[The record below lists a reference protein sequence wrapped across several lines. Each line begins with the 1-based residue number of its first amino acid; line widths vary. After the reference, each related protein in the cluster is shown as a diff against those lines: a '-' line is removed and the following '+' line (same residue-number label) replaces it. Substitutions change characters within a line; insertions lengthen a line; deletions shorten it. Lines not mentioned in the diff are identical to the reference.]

1 MPSPRLIAGLD
12 PAKVSALAGREARR
26 FTLTR
31 PKSARAMAKADQVY
45 LDGVP
50 LHWMKDWPMPHL
62 PLVADAKGALITDI
76 DGYQINDFC
85 LGDTGSMF
93 GHSPKPVAKALRAQ
107 ARRAGRP
114 EAASRARIARTEK
127 GDATAEG

>member
-1 MPSPRLIAGLD
+1 MTRPSLIAGIEPGKLN
-12 PAKVSALAGREARR
+12 ALAQREARR
-26 FTLTR
+26 FSVTR
-31 PKSARAMAKADQVY
+31 PKSARAMAKADEVY

-107 ARRAGRP
+107 ARKGLTYMLP
-114 EAASRARIARTEK
+114 TEAA
-127 GDATAEG
+127 

>member
-1 MPSPRLIAGLD
+1 MTNPSLIAGID

-26 FTLTR
+26 FSMTR
-31 PKSARAMAKADQVY
+31 PKSARAMAKADEVY

-85 LGDTGSMF
+85 LAIPVPCLATRPNP
-93 GHSPKPVAKALRAQ
+93 SPKRSAPK
-107 ARRAGRP
+107 
-114 EAASRARIARTEK
+114 RARA
-127 GDATAEG
+127 

>member
-62 PLVADAKGALITDI
+62 PSRT
-76 DGYQINDFC
+76 
-85 LGDTGSMF
+85 
-93 GHSPKPVAKALRAQ
+93 
-107 ARRAGRP
+107 
-114 EAASRARIARTEK
+114 AASP
-127 GDATAEG
+127 